1 MAEYTGQSSKTLA
14 PEKLKRVQ
22 RNLLAASERKLLT
35 WLCGR
40 MPGWVT
46 PDRLTASGIVGAA
59 AVFAGYVASEA
70 DRDWLW
76 LAIGGYLL
84 HWFGDSM
91 DGSLARYR
99 QIERPTFGY
108 FIDHSC
114 DGIAT
119 LLILLGLG
127 LSPFIRLDV
136 ALICLVGYLLLMVHT
151 FLSARVFGELKL
163 SQLGGGPTELR
174 IVLIVLTILMF
185 ALGTGPG
192 LFPVASGF
200 DIFVGGVGIL
210 FILLFVVQTIRTA
223 QRILAQEQG
232 QAHAVLPGKTCAGS
246 ATGLSEVPAASGRQ
260 DDPRPLA

>member
-1 MAEYTGQSSKTLA
+1 MAEHTGHSQKTLA
-14 PEKLKRVQ
+14 SHKVDRVQ
-22 RNLLAASERKLLT
+22 KNLLAASERKLLT
-35 WLCGR
+35 WLCAR
-40 MPGWVT
+40 MPAWVT

-76 LAIGGYLL
+76 LAVGGYLL

-99 QIERPTFGY
+99 RIERPSFGY

-119 LLILLGLG
+119 VLILLGLG

-151 FLSARVFGELKL
+151 FLSVRVLGELKL
-163 SQLGGGPTELR
+163 SHVGGGPTELR
-174 IVLIVLTILMF
+174 IVLIVLTLLMF
-185 ALGTGPG
+185 GLGSGPG
-192 LFPVASGF
+192 LFPIASGF

-210 FILLFVVQTIRTA
+210 FILLFVVQTVRTA
-223 QRILAQEQG
+223 QRIVAQERDA
-232 QAHAVLPGKTCAGS
+232 QACTRS
-246 ATGLSEVPAASGRQ
+246 MTGLSEASAASGLK
-260 DDPRPLA
+260 DDPRPLT